1 MNLFH
6 LRYFVT
12 LAEMKHYT
20 KAAEKLCISQPS
32 LSHAISQ
39 MEKELGVHLFE
50 KSGRNTTLTRFG
62 VEFYDS
68 AKRTLAF
75 YDEGVAS
82 IKREVNG
89 EGLIRLGFVRPLGV
103 DFVPQLAADFLA
115 NNPDKHIQFTFH
127 TDVTGRLTEGLSS
140 HKFDLLFCS
149 RPNDDY
155 NFNYVPVKS
164 QKLVL
169 IVPKNHILS
178 SKAHVNLSDT
188 SDFPYVYFDK
198 NSGIRSVVDKMFEDI
213 NVKPRIAYET
223 EEDQVIAGLVAKGFG
238 IAVVPYMD
246 LLMKLDIDILEIESP
261 SYKRDFYMVWDD
273 SVYMPPVVKDFLDF
287 VCSSGNL

>member
-50 KSGRNTTLTRFG
+50 KTGRNTTLTRFG
-62 VEFYDS
+62 IEFYDS
-68 AKRTLAF
+68 AKRTLDS

-82 IKREVNG
+82 IRREANG
-89 EGLIRLGFVRPLGV
+89 DGLIRLGFVRPLGIE
-103 DFVPQLAADFLA
+103 FVPKLAADFLA
-115 NNPDKHIQFTFH
+115 KYPDKNIQFSFH
-127 TDVTGRLTEGLSS
+127 TDVTGHLAEGLCS

-155 NFNYVPVKS
+155 NFSYKPVKS

-169 IVPKNHILS
+169 IVPKNHTLS
-178 SKAHVNLSDT
+178 SKSHINLADT
-188 SDFPYVYFDK
+188 AGFPYVYFDK
-198 NSGIRSVVDKMFEDI
+198 DSGIRRVVDKMFEDI
-213 NVKPRIAYET
+213 NITPRIAYET
-223 EEDQVIAGLVAKGFG
+223 QEDQVIAGLVAKGFG
-238 IAVVPYMD
+238 IAIVPYMD
-246 LLMKLDIDILEIESP
+246 LLMKLDIDVLEIDSP
-261 SYKRDFYMVWDD
+261 SYKRDFYIVWDD
-273 SVYMPPVVKDFLDF
+273 SVYMPPVVKDFKDF
-287 VCSSGNL
+287 VCSK